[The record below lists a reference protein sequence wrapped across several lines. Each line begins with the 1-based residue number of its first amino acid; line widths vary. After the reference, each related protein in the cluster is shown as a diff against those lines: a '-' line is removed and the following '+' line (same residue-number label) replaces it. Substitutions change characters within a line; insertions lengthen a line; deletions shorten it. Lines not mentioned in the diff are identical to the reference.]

1 MYIVSLMSNPTSYFE
16 LCKMTLN
23 SVSVCP
29 SNMTM
34 TASLALLCAA
44 EEQLSTASQKEK
56 LRHREG
62 KWLAKS
68 EPGMNLSSTDSQLS
82 AWAAK

>member
-1 MYIVSLMSNPTSYFE
+1 MSNPTSYFE

-34 TASLALLCAA
+34 TASSALLCAA
-44 EEQLSTASQKEK
+44 EEQLSTALQKEK
-56 LRHREG
+56 LRHRASG
-62 KWLAKS
+62 LQS
-68 EPGMNLSSTDSQLS
+68 LSQ
-82 AWAAK
+82 AWISDLLTPS